1 MHIDNPPGTS
11 ADLVTRLESE
21 NRNAGGLKKD
31 TSSYESIAAAIGANR
46 GMLCSRALAAER
58 NRRSRE
64 RSGEPSVRRRCKQ
77 RGDQG
82 LSAVTIRAVEGA
94 AGCGKTTRLMA
105 MLAETLG
112 ARPLIEGQRVLALT
126 FMHGARRR
134 LSDRL
139 KGVAG
144 LAGRV
149 QCCTV
154 DAFAWRIC
162 RRWRGFAM
170 ALGIPDSTEDEFD
183 AVCDAAGLLLEQA
196 EVRLWTAMSFP
207 IVLVDEGQDLR
218 PQRLRMLVAL
228 SEATHSLIAADEF
241 QCLDQTLRPNPLVA
255 WLQNAAVPETLVR
268 VRRTNVGGLLAAA
281 TAIRSSQ
288 APVNG
293 QGFRI
298 LQPGVS
304 VPLAAT
310 LLTNAIA
317 WRQGGDVAVITPALQ
332 GGYAQSVI
340 ARVGQGPCGQQQNGP
355 YSIHWEGTDRDETQ
369 RIVGALQLP
378 STSTATE
385 AFAALRALPASGP
398 ARATIDWINNQIHA
412 VGRLAFTREEIEA
425 VIARNVALRRQYGGG
440 GSHLF
445 NAMTVQQAKNR
456 EFEGVVVIWPYQV
469 GGDVE
474 HKRRLLY
481 NAVTRAKRWCNIIV
495 QSQNILGSAPF
506 A

>member
-1 MHIDNPPGTS
+1 
-11 ADLVTRLESE
+11 
-21 NRNAGGLKKD
+21 
-31 TSSYESIAAAIGANR
+31 
-46 GMLCSRALAAER
+46 
-58 NRRSRE
+58 
-64 RSGEPSVRRRCKQ
+64 
-77 RGDQG
+77 
-82 LSAVTIRAVEGA
+82 
-94 AGCGKTTRLMA
+94 MA
-105 MLAETLG
+105 MLAETL
-112 ARPLIEGQRVLALT
+112 AAHPLTHGQRVLALT

-154 DAFAWRIC
+154 DAFAWRIY
-162 RRWRGFAM
+162 RRWRGLAT
-170 ALGIPDSTEDEFD
+170 ALGIPATTEGEFD
-183 AVCDAAGLLLEQA
+183 AVCDAAGMLLEQSQ
-196 EVRLWTAMSFP
+196 VRSWTAMSFP

-228 SEATHSLIAADEF
+228 SGATHALIAADEF
-241 QCLDQTLRPNPLVA
+241 QCLDQALRPNPLVA
-255 WLQNAAVPETLVR
+255 WLQNAAVPETLVQ

-310 LLTNAIA
+310 LLANAIA

-332 GGYAQSVI
+332 GGFARSVI
-340 ARVGQGPCGQQQNGP
+340 ARVVQGPCGRQQNGP
-355 YSIHWEGTDRDETQ
+355 YSIYWEGTDRDETQ
-369 RIVGALQLP
+369 LIVGALQISAAP
-378 STSTATE
+378 TAAE
-385 AFAALRALPASGP
+385 ACAALRALLPSGP
-398 ARATIDWINNQIHA
+398 AKGALSWVHNQIHA

-425 VIARNVALRRQYGGG
+425 VIARNVALRRQHGSG

-481 NAVTRAKRWCNIIV
+481 NAVTRARRWCNIIV
-495 QSQNILGSAPF
+495 QSQNILRSAPF

>member
-1 MHIDNPPGTS
+1 MS
-11 ADLVTRLESE
+11 
-21 NRNAGGLKKD
+21 
-31 TSSYESIAAAIGANR
+31 
-46 GMLCSRALAAER
+46 
-58 NRRSRE
+58 
-64 RSGEPSVRRRCKQ
+64 
-77 RGDQG
+77 
-82 LSAVTIRAVEGA
+82 IRAVEGA
-94 AGCGKTTRLMA
+94 AGCGKTYRLMA
-105 MLAETLG
+105 MLAETL
-112 ARPLIEGQRVLALT
+112 AAHPLIEGQRVLALT

-139 KGVAG
+139 KGVPG

-154 DAFAWRIC
+154 DAFAWRIY
-162 RRWRGFAM
+162 RRWRGLAA
-170 ALGIPDSTEDEFD
+170 ALGIPGIGEGEFD
-183 AVCDAAGLLLEQA
+183 AVCDAAGLLLEQT
-196 EVRLWTAMSFP
+196 EVRAWTAMSFP

-228 SEATHSLIAADEF
+228 SGATHALIAADEF
-241 QCLDQTLRPNPLVA
+241 QCLDQALRPNPLVT
-255 WLQNAAVPETLVR
+255 WLQNEAEPETLLQVQ
-268 VRRTNVGGLLAAA
+268 RTNVAGLLAAA
-281 TAIRSSQ
+281 TAIRGGQ
-288 APVNG
+288 PAVNG

-310 LLTNAIA
+310 LLANAIA
-317 WRQGGDVAVITPALQ
+317 WRQGGDVAIITPALQ
-332 GGYAQSVI
+332 GGYAQSVV
-340 ARVGQGPCGQQQNGP
+340 ARVVQGPCGQQQNGP

-369 RIVGALQLP
+369 LIVGALEL
-378 STSTATE
+378 TAAPTAAE
-385 AFAALRALPASGP
+385 ASAALRALPSSGP
-398 ARATIDWINNQIHA
+398 ARAALSWVNNQIHA
-412 VGRLAFTREEIEA
+412 VGRAAFTREEIEA
-425 VIARNVALRRQYGGG
+425 VVARNVALRRQHGGG

-481 NAVTRAKRWCNIIV
+481 NAVTRARRWCNIIV
-495 QSQNILGSAPF
+495 QGQNILAAAPF

>member
-1 MHIDNPPGTS
+1 
-11 ADLVTRLESE
+11 
-21 NRNAGGLKKD
+21 
-31 TSSYESIAAAIGANR
+31 
-46 GMLCSRALAAER
+46 
-58 NRRSRE
+58 
-64 RSGEPSVRRRCKQ
+64 
-77 RGDQG
+77 
-82 LSAVTIRAVEGA
+82 
-94 AGCGKTTRLMA
+94 
-105 MLAETLG
+105 
-112 ARPLIEGQRVLALT
+112 
-126 FMHGARRR
+126 
-134 LSDRL
+134 
-139 KGVAG
+139 
-144 LAGRV
+144 
-149 QCCTV
+149 
-154 DAFAWRIC
+154 
-162 RRWRGFAM
+162 
-170 ALGIPDSTEDEFD
+170 
-183 AVCDAAGLLLEQA
+183 
-196 EVRLWTAMSFP
+196 
-207 IVLVDEGQDLR
+207 
-218 PQRLRMLVAL
+218 MLVAL
-228 SEATHSLIAADEF
+228 SGATHALIAADEF
-241 QCLDQTLRPNPLVA
+241 QCLDQALRPNPLVA
-255 WLQNAAVPETLVR
+255 WLQNASVPETLVQ

-310 LLTNAIA
+310 LLANAIA

-340 ARVGQGPCGQQQNGP
+340 AKVGQGPCGQQQNGP
-355 YSIHWEGTDRDETQ
+355 YAIHWEGTDRDETQ

-378 STSTATE
+378 AAPTAAE
-385 AFAALRALPASGP
+385 VFAALRALPASGP

-425 VIARNVALRRQYGGG
+425 VIARNVALRSQHGGG

-495 QSQNILGSAPF
+495 QSQNILGAAPF

>member
-1 MHIDNPPGTS
+1 M
-11 ADLVTRLESE
+11 
-21 NRNAGGLKKD
+21 
-31 TSSYESIAAAIGANR
+31 
-46 GMLCSRALAAER
+46 
-58 NRRSRE
+58 
-64 RSGEPSVRRRCKQ
+64 
-77 RGDQG
+77 
-82 LSAVTIRAVEGA
+82 
-94 AGCGKTTRLMA
+94 
-105 MLAETLG
+105 
-112 ARPLIEGQRVLALT
+112 
-126 FMHGARRR
+126 
-134 LSDRL
+134 
-139 KGVAG
+139 
-144 LAGRV
+144 
-149 QCCTV
+149 
-154 DAFAWRIC
+154 
-162 RRWRGFAM
+162 
-170 ALGIPDSTEDEFD
+170 
-183 AVCDAAGLLLEQA
+183 LLEQSQ
-196 EVRLWTAMSFP
+196 VRSWTAMSFP
-207 IVLVDEGQDLR
+207 IVLIDEGQDLR
-218 PQRLRMLVAL
+218 PQRLRMMVAL
-228 SEATHSLIAADEF
+228 SGATHALIAADEF
-241 QCLDQTLRPNPLVA
+241 QCLDQALRPNPLVA
-255 WLQNAAVPETLVR
+255 WLQNAAVPETLVQ

-310 LLTNAIA
+310 LLANAIA

-332 GGYAQSVI
+332 GGFAQSVI
-340 ARVGQGPCGQQQNGP
+340 ARVVQGPCGQQQNGP

-369 RIVGALQLP
+369 LIVGALQISAAP
-378 STSTATE
+378 TAAE
-385 AFAALRALPASGP
+385 ACAALRALPPSGP
-398 ARATIDWINNQIHA
+398 AKGALSWVHNQIHA

-425 VIARNVALRRQYGGG
+425 VIARNVALRRQHGGG

-495 QSQNILGSAPF
+495 QSPNILGAAPF